1 MSNIQDELK
10 NVSVLINDIIVND
23 NYCNNIEPEHLQN
36 AVKLYPLRAGKRLR
50 PAIVL
55 WCCGLLNGNVEK
67 AKYAA
72 AAVEVYHNWTLVHD
86 DIIDGDEL
94 RRGMPATHTEIKN
107 FAQDNYHISLNECDK
122 FGIDFGILTGDLQ
135 QAWAISLLI
144 KSTQIGVSGDVVLSL
159 CSDMVNKLAV
169 ELISGEALDVD
180 FSYRNI
186 KNINSNEVEKMLFL
200 KTSALL
206 NYSASCGARIALN
219 TPNAEKEEIKRII
232 EFTSSL
238 GIAFQLRDDWLGI
251 YGDEKK
257 LGKPVGSDICAA
269 KPTLLILE
277 TLKNV
282 DDLGKQYLFNLMG
295 KKEINEDELNNV
307 RDYVTS
313 SGAEKTILTKLN
325 NMKLNADNAIA
336 CFSDNKYKKLLIEL
350 NDYLL
355 KRDI

>member
-1 MSNIQDELK
+1 MHSELK
-10 NVSVLINDIIVND
+10 AVSTLITDIISND
-23 NYCNNIEPEHLQN
+23 NFCDNIEPKHLHD

-55 WCCGLLNGNVEK
+55 WCCGLLNGDLEQ

-94 RRGMPATHTEIKN
+94 RRGMPATHTEIKHY
-107 FAQDNYHISLNECDK
+107 AQCSYNILPKECDK
-122 FGIDFGILTGDLQ
+122 FGVDFGILAGDLQ
-135 QAWAISLLI
+135 QAWAVSLLM
-144 KSTQIGVSGDVVLSL
+144 KSRQVGVPENVVLSL
-159 CSDMVNKLAV
+159 CRDMANKLAV

-186 KNINSNEVEKMLFL
+186 ESITPEEVEKMLFL

-206 NYSASCGARIALN
+206 NYSAGCGARIALN
-219 TPNAEKEEIKRII
+219 TPDAENEKVKKII

-257 LGKPVGSDICAA
+257 LGKPIGSDICSA

-277 TLKNV
+277 TLKNINNSARKHILNL
-282 DDLGKQYLFNLMG
+282 LGK
-295 KKEINEDELNNV
+295 ETISTDELDSI
-307 RDYVTS
+307 RSYVTS
-313 SGAEKTILTKLN
+313 SGAERTILE
-325 NMKLNADNAIA
+325 KLNAMKLKADNTLAG
-336 CFSDNKYKKLLIEL
+336 FQDNKYKKLLLEL

-355 KRDI
+355 KRNI